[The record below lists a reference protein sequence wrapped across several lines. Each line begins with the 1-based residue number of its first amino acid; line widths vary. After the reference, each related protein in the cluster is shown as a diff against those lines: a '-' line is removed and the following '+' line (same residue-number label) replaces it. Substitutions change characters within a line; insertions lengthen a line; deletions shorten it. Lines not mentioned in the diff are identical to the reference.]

1 MNTTYMSK
9 QMGIVRIEFL
19 QKINVDF
26 CQSDRRTESDAIYTG
41 GPKKINMANIV
52 SCRKGILETLEKRT
66 DRGAI
71 KRNREG

>member
-1 MNTTYMSK
+1 
-9 QMGIVRIEFL
+9 MGIVRIEFL

-41 GPKKINMANIV
+41 GPKNMANIA
-52 SCRKGILETLEKRT
+52 SCRKGILEALEKRT
-66 DRGAI
+66 DRGVI